1 VIDVKSILKKST
13 YGKFGLRDKSKTCR
27 GLRSQENFFNNLG
40 PIFPPLFGLMKTRR
54 GLDMAGLELIPIV
67 GDLIMNAFVVCRKE
81 GCLTMTFDDSS

>member
-1 VIDVKSILKKST
+1 
-13 YGKFGLRDKSKTCR
+13 
-27 GLRSQENFFNNLG
+27 
-40 PIFPPLFGLMKTRR
+40 MKTRR